1 MTTAPK
7 RVTHWLTPRLTR
19 QRMVLALVIAAAA
32 DVIQIALLPFT
43 WTFVQAAVDVV
54 AMVLV
59 LPVLGFH
66 LLLLPTFVI
75 EFLPGVDMLPTWTG
89 CVVAVIALKKRAQ
102 GSDPTAPPPPV
113 TEITEANKPSNRN
126 EPPIAG

>member
-7 RVTHWLTPRLTR
+7 RATPWLAPWLTRR
-19 QRMVLALVIAAAA
+19 RIVLALVIAAAA
-32 DVIQIALLPFT
+32 DVTQIALLPFT
-43 WTFVQAAVDVV
+43 WTFAQAAVDVV

-113 TEITEANKPSNRN
+113 IEVRAVKKDSNRT
-126 EPPIAG
+126 EPPAAG

>member
-1 MTTAPK
+1 MTIAPK
-7 RVTHWLTPRLTR
+7 RATHWLAPRLTR
-19 QRMVLALVIAAAA
+19 RRIVLALAVAAAA
-32 DVIQIALLPFT
+32 DVLQIALLPFT

-113 TEITEANKPSNRN
+113 IEVSEVRKALNRN
-126 EPPIAG
+126 EPPSAG